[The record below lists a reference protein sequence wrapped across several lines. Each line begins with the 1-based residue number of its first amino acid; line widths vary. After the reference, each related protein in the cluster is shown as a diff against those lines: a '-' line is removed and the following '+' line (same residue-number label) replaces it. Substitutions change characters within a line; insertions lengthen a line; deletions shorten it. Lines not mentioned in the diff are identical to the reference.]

1 MSNDVVFSWA
11 ENAEGRM
18 VHIDDVPRGLSC
30 NCICPN
36 CHERLMARHGDVKQ
50 HGFAHHS
57 DNRGANLKICSMV
70 ILYKLAE
77 QIVQTRKRVHVPS
90 YYEIFPEKDVEFI
103 DVKID
108 NSFER
113 ADKQPDIIATTADGK
128 QYLIEFTFEY
138 KVQRKRAINY
148 KNLNCLE
155 IDISQQTLESI
166 ENFLLTDNS
175 NRRWLNNQD
184 YFNNIESRYRE
195 EANKVVTL
203 KDEEKECKNCILK
216 SSCSGVMLEDLS
228 WYLVIENSG
237 HKYRL
242 CESELY
248 KMNMDI
254 HQQKLKKKQEEAAKQ
269 EERRKTI
276 IEQQEIRVKE
286 NLNARPLDSSERTC
300 FMCQSNLEWMNRK
313 KIGYANCGCYPT
325 MGVSKYTPP
334 ETAKTCRG
342 FKPKN

>member
-57 DNRGANLKICSMV
+57 DNRGANLKICYMV

-77 QIVQTRKRVHVPS
+77 QIVQTRKRLRFPS
-90 YYEIFPEKDVEFI
+90 YYEIFHEKDIEFV

-108 NSFER
+108 SSFER

-128 QYLIEFTFEY
+128 QYLIEFTFKDE
-138 KVQRKRAINY
+138 VQRKRPINY

-155 IDISQQTLESI
+155 IDLSEQSFESI
-166 ENFLLTDNS
+166 ENFLLAESSD
-175 NRRWLNNQD
+175 RKWLNNQD
-184 YFNNIESRYRE
+184 YFNNIEPRYR

-203 KDEEKECKNCILK
+203 KDEKECDTCTLRHP
-216 SSCSGVMLEDLS
+216 SLCSAVHKPKDSLLP
-228 WYLVIENSG
+228 LVIENSG
-237 HKYRL
+237 RRYRL
-242 CESELY
+242 CKLEMY
-248 KMNMDI
+248 QTNM
-254 HQQKLKKKQEEAAKQ
+254 KKQEEAAKQ
-269 EERRKTI
+269 KENNKAI
-276 IEQQEIRVKE
+276 IEQQRTETRE
-286 NLNARPLDSSERTC
+286 SLNARSLDSSERTC
-300 FMCQSNLEWMNRK
+300 FMCQNNLGWKRRPGGN
-313 KIGYANCGCYPT
+313 AFCGCHIT

-334 ETAKTCRG
+334 ETAKTCKG